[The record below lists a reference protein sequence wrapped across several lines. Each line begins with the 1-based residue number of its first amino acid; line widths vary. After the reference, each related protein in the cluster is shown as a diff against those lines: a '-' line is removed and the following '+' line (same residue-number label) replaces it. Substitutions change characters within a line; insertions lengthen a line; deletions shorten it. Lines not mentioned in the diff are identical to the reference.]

1 MTCDGFSFFVCN
13 VSQNREENHT
23 RNTTTQKV
31 QKVLNNNQKWS
42 SNGDPKEG
50 YPSTFLCYFIAN
62 NGIMAIMFFC
72 EKNIPPCKSFQII
85 QYWYTF
91 AYFYSSWGPRVAQ
104 GCPKGAPRAPE
115 TPFCPPQGHPRH
127 HFGAPGS
134 PKWAPKAPFWSP
146 RVTKR
151 HPKSSI

>member
-1 MTCDGFSFFVCN
+1 MFPTFFV
-13 VSQNREENHT
+13 
-23 RNTTTQKV
+23 
-31 QKVLNNNQKWS
+31 
-42 SNGDPKEG
+42 
-50 YPSTFLCYFIAN
+50 YFIAN
-62 NGIMAIMFFC
+62 NGIMAIMFFFC
-72 EKNIPPCKSFQII
+72 EKNIPPCKSLQII
-85 QYWYTF
+85 RYWYTF

-104 GCPKGAPRAPE
+104 GCPKGAPRAPK

-151 HPKSSI
+151 HPKSSILYLFGILGHTFVPEASFCRLRASNMASKG